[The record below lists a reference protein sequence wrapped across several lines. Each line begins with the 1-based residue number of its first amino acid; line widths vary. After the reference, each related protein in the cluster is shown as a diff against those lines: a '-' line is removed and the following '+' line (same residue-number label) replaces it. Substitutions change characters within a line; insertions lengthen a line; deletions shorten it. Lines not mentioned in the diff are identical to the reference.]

1 MDYGCCVPGNQWVP
15 HACLCSFDDGPKDA
29 LAFVQEKKIL
39 NLNMNIAR
47 AFTLSHSDLGKA
59 MRNLYGKM
67 LQTFGYAEEPG
78 SKAYELM
85 VKMKNFSYMPPGG
98 FIMWHTNRYD
108 NNQAS
113 YRMYMY
119 AVDVDGGSSF
129 KYLSPEGELVEVP
142 DFHGAVRLF
151 SNTHVDAET
160 GKQSYLWHTV
170 AAPHAHRLS
179 VGFEILPEQMVAL
192 LDTCDGCW
200 ADLERQYSALGSGKR
215 YSGTLDVI
223 HT

>member
-1 MDYGCCVPGNQWVP
+1 MGPALKLKSKITRG
-15 HACLCSFDDGPKDA
+15 FDLRKTI
-29 LAFVQEKKIL
+29 LSSTIEK
-39 NLNMNIAR
+39 
-47 AFTLSHSDLGKA
+47 
-59 MRNLYGKM
+59 LYGEA
-67 LQTFGYAEEPG
+67 LQLLGYAEEPG
-78 SKAYELM
+78 SKAYKKIIHL
-85 VKMKNFSYMPPGG
+85 KNFSYMPPGG

-108 NNQAS
+108 NTQAS

-160 GKQSYLWHTV
+160 GEETYLWHTV

-179 VGFEILPEQMVAL
+179 IGFEILPEQMVAL
-192 LDTCDGCW
+192 VDSCDGCW
-200 ADLERQYSALGSGKR
+200 ADLERQYNALSSGER
-215 YSGTLDVI
+215 
-223 HT
+223 